1 MKLSR
6 EAVFNALVRMMEAI
20 PSWIPFAS
28 AMALC
33 YIVSSGFGPGM
44 RSWEPAPMRRMYFMI
59 RGVRALR

>member
-20 PSWIPFAS
+20 PIWIPFAS

-44 RSWEPAPMRRMYFMI
+44 I